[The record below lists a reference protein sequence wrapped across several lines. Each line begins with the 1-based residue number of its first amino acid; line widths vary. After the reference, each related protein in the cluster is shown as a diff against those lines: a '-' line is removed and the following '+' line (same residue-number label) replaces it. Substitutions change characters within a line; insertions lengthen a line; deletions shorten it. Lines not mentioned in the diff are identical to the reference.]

1 MATILRVKR
10 LRTQDP
16 SEVIVVRPK
25 KRRAEDCEES
35 AEPSLKLLK
44 LAGTVEI
51 EGDTENKTKAI
62 QKILLKKNA
71 PNLSELKETYKNRV
85 INSDIPVEKSRA
97 ASKEA
102 SVENRYRIVNKKRAI
117 NIETL
122 EEWPEVEESATK
134 EQTGEKGLFHL
145 IDVVSEKEDK
155 DEKSKTEKQEK
166 ISCNGV
172 EMIREYVSS
181 KKCEED
187 YNYVYDLYY
196 TMPDEKEANG
206 DMDFND
212 SLLDELIS
220 IQPFNSGD
228 MTYGYDE
235 YRQDPSDDEDSNDEG
250 NWKNEY
256 PDSDEDDEAS
266 KNSYRD
272 YCDDDDLD
280 FRIRSLKVGDDDSDE
295 LSSDEE
301 DPFLYTK
308 TYEEDAA
315 HHGPSYAR
323 FKQKMMKEFYEKESD
338 DDPED
343 VDDFKQFMD
352 GQK

>member
-1 MATILRVKR
+1 
-10 LRTQDP
+10 
-16 SEVIVVRPK
+16 VRPK
-25 KRRAEDCEES
+25 KRRADDCEES

-155 DEKSKTEKQEK
+155 DEKSKTEKPEK

-196 TMPDEKEANG
+196 TMPDEKDG
-206 DMDFND
+206 DVSIGISILFVRQCVR
-212 SLLDELIS
+212 SLLH
-220 IQPFNSGD
+220 N
-228 MTYGYDE
+228 
-235 YRQDPSDDEDSNDEG
+235 
-250 NWKNEY
+250 
-256 PDSDEDDEAS
+256 A
-266 KNSYRD
+266 
-272 YCDDDDLD
+272 
-280 FRIRSLKVGDDDSDE
+280 
-295 LSSDEE
+295 
-301 DPFLYTK
+301 
-308 TYEEDAA
+308 
-315 HHGPSYAR
+315 
-323 FKQKMMKEFYEKESD
+323 
-338 DDPED
+338 
-343 VDDFKQFMD
+343 
-352 GQK
+352 

>member
-16 SEVIVVRPK
+16 SEVIVVKPK
-25 KRRAEDCEES
+25 KRRADDSEETT
-35 AEPSLKLLK
+35 EPSLKLLK

-51 EGDTENKTKAI
+51 QGDTENKSKAI
-62 QKILLKKNA
+62 KKILLKKSA
-71 PNLSELKETYKNRV
+71 PNFSELKETYKNRMV
-85 INSDIPVEKSRA
+85 NSESAVEKSRA
-97 ASKEA
+97 ASKDA

-122 EEWPEVEESATK
+122 EEWPDVEEDSIKAQNEDK
-134 EQTGEKGLFHL
+134 PLFHL
-145 IDVVSEKEDK
+145 IDVVSEKEEAEEM
-155 DEKSKTEKQEK
+155 EKTGKQER

-181 KKCEED
+181 KKSED
-187 YNYVYDLYY
+187 EYGYVYDLYY
-196 TMPDEKEANG
+196 TDQQGG
-206 DMDFND
+206 DLDFSD

-220 IQPFNSGD
+220 IQPYNSGD
-228 MTYGYDE
+228 MTFMYDQ
-235 YRQDPSDDEDSNDEG
+235 YRDDPILEEEEDSNDEG

-256 PDSDEDDEAS
+256 PDSDDDETS

-280 FRIRSLKVGDDDSDE
+280 FRIRSLRVGDEDSDE

-323 FKQKMMKEFYEKESD
+323 FKQKIIKEFYEKESD
-338 DDPED
+338 DDEED
-343 VDDFKQFMD
+343 IDDFKQFMEE
-352 GQK
+352 QK